1 MIRTK
6 RLFVNV
12 EGYPER
18 IGMFANIT
26 SVDSQPV
33 ADISKRVSSF
43 LEDWEVLGLW
53 RSDSNRASRLYLHH
67 QSHHYSYLRSA
78 ERNRSRLHEQRRRR
92 PCKFGSLE
100 MK

>member
-43 LEDWEVLGLW
+43 LEDWE
-53 RSDSNRASRLYLHH
+53 ASRAVEIR
-67 QSHHYSYLRSA
+67 QQR
-78 ERNRSRLHEQRRRR
+78 EQ
-92 PCKFGSLE
+92 
-100 MK
+100 